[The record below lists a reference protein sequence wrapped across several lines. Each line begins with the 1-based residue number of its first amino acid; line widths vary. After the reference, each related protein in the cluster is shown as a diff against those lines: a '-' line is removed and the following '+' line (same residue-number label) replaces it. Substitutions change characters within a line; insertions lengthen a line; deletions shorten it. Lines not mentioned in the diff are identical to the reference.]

1 MSDHSVIK
9 FECEFATDKVTIND
23 KFRFEKGDY
32 GQFCDF
38 VDVDWDNV
46 LNVSSVDEM
55 WEKLLSLPCWMVWI
69 NLYPKVK

>member
-9 FECEFATDKVTIND
+9 FECEFATDQVTIND

-32 GQFCDF
+32 VKFCDF

-46 LNVSSVDEM
+46 LNVNVSSVDEM
-55 WEKLLSLPCWMVWI
+55 WEKFKSTLLDGI
-69 NLYPKVK
+69 HG

>member
-1 MSDHSVIK
+1 VIK

-23 KFRFEKGDY
+23 KFRFEEGDY
-32 GQFCDF
+32 VKLYDF

-55 WEKLLSLPCWMVWI
+55 WKKFKSTLLDGMDKFI
-69 NLYPKVK
+69 PKGEVRKGE